1 MLTNLK
7 GRIIWVTGASSGI
20 GAAAAKRLS
29 QAGAIVVL
37 SGRRSERLHA
47 LSETLPG
54 ENRVEPLDI
63 SDQSAVTSVRE
74 RILDAFGRLDI
85 LVHSA
90 GLNVRARDLKQLST
104 SDWNTVIDVNLNG
117 AFYCCHAV
125 LPIMQAQQ
133 EGLIINISSWAGRF
147 VSRVSGAA
155 YSTAKHGLN
164 AMTES
169 INQQYCADGIRAS
182 AICPGE
188 VATEILDARPQPVSA
203 EDRARMVQPED
214 LGDLILYVCQ
224 TPRHVCLNEI
234 TISPTW
240 NRGYIG
246 R

>member
-1 MLTNLK
+1 MLTNLT

-203 EDRARMVQPED
+203 EDRAKMVQPED

>member
-37 SGRRSERLHA
+37 SGRRSERLQA

-63 SDQSAVTSVRE
+63 SDQSAVTSVLE

-188 VATEILDARPQPVSA
+188 VATEILDARPQPVGA
-203 EDRARMVQPED
+203 EDRAKMVQPED

>member
-7 GRIIWVTGASSGI
+7 GQIIWVTGASSGI

-37 SGRRSERLHA
+37 SGRRSERLQA

-63 SDQSAVTSVRE
+63 SDQSAVTSVLE

-90 GLNVRARDLKQLST
+90 GLNVRARELKLLST

-169 INQQYCADGIRAS
+169 INQQYCVDGIRAS

-203 EDRARMVQPED
+203 EDRAKMVQPED

>member
-47 LSETLPG
+47 LSKTLPG

-63 SDQSAVTSVRE
+63 SDQSAVTSVLE
-74 RILDAFGRLDI
+74 RILDAFGRLDV

-147 VSRVSGAA
+147 ISRVSGAA

-203 EDRARMVQPED
+203 EDRAKMVQPED

>member
-37 SGRRSERLHA
+37 SGRRSERLQA

-63 SDQSAVTSVRE
+63 SDQSAVTSVLE

-90 GLNVRARDLKQLST
+90 GLNVRARELKLLST

-203 EDRARMVQPED
+203 EDRAEMVQPED
-214 LGDLILYVCQ
+214 LGDLILYLCQ

>member
-1 MLTNLK
+1 MLTNLE
-7 GRIIWVTGASSGI
+7 GRIIWVTSASSGI

-37 SGRRSERLHA
+37 SGRRSERLQA

-63 SDQSAVTSVRE
+63 SDQSAVTSVLE
-74 RILDAFGRLDI
+74 RILEAFGRLDI

-169 INQQYCADGIRAS
+169 INQQYCAEGIRAS

-203 EDRARMVQPED
+203 EDRAKMVQPED

>member
-1 MLTNLK
+1 MLTNLE

-37 SGRRSERLHA
+37 SGRRSERLQA

-63 SDQSAVTSVRE
+63 SDQSAVTSVLE

-90 GLNVRARDLKQLST
+90 GLNVRARELKLLST

-203 EDRARMVQPED
+203 EDRAKMVQPED

>member
-7 GRIIWVTGASSGI
+7 GRIVWVTGASSGI

-37 SGRRSERLHA
+37 SGRRSERLQA

-63 SDQSAVTSVRE
+63 SDQSAVTSVLE
-74 RILDAFGRLDI
+74 RILDSFGRLDI

-203 EDRARMVQPED
+203 EDRAKMVQPED

>member
-1 MLTNLK
+1 MLTNLE

-63 SDQSAVTSVRE
+63 SDQSAVTSVLE

-203 EDRARMVQPED
+203 EDRAKMVQPED

>member
-63 SDQSAVTSVRE
+63 SDQSAVTSVLE

-85 LVHSA
+85 LIHSA

-203 EDRARMVQPED
+203 EDRAKMVQPED

>member
-1 MLTNLK
+1 MLTNLT

-20 GAAAAKRLS
+20 GASAAKRLS

-203 EDRARMVQPED
+203 EDRAKMVQPED

-224 TPRHVCLNEI
+224 TPLHVCLNEI

>member
-37 SGRRSERLHA
+37 SGRRSERLQA

-63 SDQSAVTSVRE
+63 SDQSAVTSVLE

-90 GLNVRARDLKQLST
+90 GLNVRARELKLLST

-203 EDRARMVQPED
+203 EDRAKMVQPED

>member
-29 QAGAIVVL
+29 KAGAIVVL

-63 SDQSAVTSVRE
+63 SDRSAVTSVLE

-169 INQQYCADGIRAS
+169 INQQYCTDGIRAS

-188 VATEILDARPQPVSA
+188 VATEILDARPQPVST

>member
-37 SGRRSERLHA
+37 SGRRSERLQA

-63 SDQSAVTSVRE
+63 SDQSAVTSVLE

-203 EDRARMVQPED
+203 EDRAKMVQPED

>member
-7 GRIIWVTGASSGI
+7 GRIVWVTGASSGI
-20 GAAAAKRLS
+20 GAAEAKRLS

-37 SGRRSERLHA
+37 SGRRSERLQA

-63 SDQSAVTSVRE
+63 SDQSAVTSVLE
-74 RILDAFGRLDI
+74 RILDSFGRLDI

-203 EDRARMVQPED
+203 EDRAKMVQPED

>member
-1 MLTNLK
+1 MLTNLE

-203 EDRARMVQPED
+203 EDRAKMVQPED

>member
-63 SDQSAVTSVRE
+63 SDQSAVTSVLE
-74 RILDAFGRLDI
+74 RILDAFGRLDV

-203 EDRARMVQPED
+203 EDRAKMVQPED

>member
-1 MLTNLK
+1 ML
-7 GRIIWVTGASSGI
+7 
-20 GAAAAKRLS
+20 
-29 QAGAIVVL
+29 
-37 SGRRSERLHA
+37 
-47 LSETLPG
+47 
-54 ENRVEPLDI
+54 
-63 SDQSAVTSVRE
+63 E

>member
-7 GRIIWVTGASSGI
+7 GRIIWVTSASSGI

-37 SGRRSERLHA
+37 SGRRSERLQA

-63 SDQSAVTSVRE
+63 SDQSAVTSVLE

-169 INQQYCADGIRAS
+169 INQQYCTDGIRAS

>member
-63 SDQSAVTSVRE
+63 SDQSAVTSVLE

-90 GLNVRARDLKQLST
+90 GLNVRARELKLLST

-125 LPIMQAQQ
+125 LPIMLAQQ

-203 EDRARMVQPED
+203 EDRAKMVQPED

>member
-37 SGRRSERLHA
+37 SGRRSERLQA

-63 SDQSAVTSVRE
+63 SDQSAVTSVLE

-90 GLNVRARDLKQLST
+90 GLNVRARELKLLST

-188 VATEILDARPQPVSA
+188 VATEMIDARPQPVSA
-203 EDRARMVQPED
+203 EDRAKMVQPED

>member
-37 SGRRSERLHA
+37 SGRRSERLQA

-63 SDQSAVTSVRE
+63 SDQSAVTSVLE

-90 GLNVRARDLKQLST
+90 GLNVRARELKLLST

-125 LPIMQAQQ
+125 LPIMVAQQ

-203 EDRARMVQPED
+203 EDRAEMVQPED
-214 LGDLILYVCQ
+214 LGDLILYLCQ

>member
-1 MLTNLK
+1 MLTNLE

-37 SGRRSERLHA
+37 SGRRSERLQA

-63 SDQSAVTSVRE
+63 SDQSAVTSVLE

-90 GLNVRARDLKQLST
+90 GLNVRARELKQLST

-203 EDRARMVQPED
+203 EDRAKMVQPED

>member
-63 SDQSAVTSVRE
+63 SDQSAVTSVLE

-125 LPIMQAQQ
+125 LPIMHAQQ

-203 EDRARMVQPED
+203 EDRAKMVQPED

>member
-37 SGRRSERLHA
+37 SGRRSERLQA

-63 SDQSAVTSVRE
+63 SDQSAVRSVLE

-90 GLNVRARDLKQLST
+90 GLNVRARELKLLST

-203 EDRARMVQPED
+203 EDRAKMVQPED

>member
-7 GRIIWVTGASSGI
+7 GRIVWVTGASSGI

-37 SGRRSERLHA
+37 SGRRSERLQA

-63 SDQSAVTSVRE
+63 SDQSAVTSVLE
-74 RILDAFGRLDI
+74 RILDAFGRLDV

>member
-29 QAGAIVVL
+29 KAGAIVVL

-63 SDQSAVTSVRE
+63 SDQSAVTSVLE

-90 GLNVRARDLKQLST
+90 GLNVRARELKLLST

-203 EDRARMVQPED
+203 EDRAKMVQPED

>member
-37 SGRRSERLHA
+37 SGRRSERLQA

-63 SDQSAVTSVRE
+63 SDQSAVTSVLE

-90 GLNVRARDLKQLST
+90 GLNVRARELKLLST

-147 VSRVSGAA
+147 VNRVSGAA

-169 INQQYCADGIRAS
+169 INQQYCADGARAS

-203 EDRARMVQPED
+203 EDRAKMVQPED

>member
-37 SGRRSERLHA
+37 SGRRSERLQA

-63 SDQSAVTSVRE
+63 SDQSAVTSVLE
-74 RILDAFGRLDI
+74 RILDSFGRLDI

-203 EDRARMVQPED
+203 EDRAKMVQPED

>member
-63 SDQSAVTSVRE
+63 SDQSAVTSVLE

-90 GLNVRARDLKQLST
+90 GLNVRARELKLLST

-203 EDRARMVQPED
+203 EDRAKMVQPED

>member
-37 SGRRSERLHA
+37 SGRRSERLQA

-63 SDQSAVTSVRE
+63 SDQSAVTSVLE

-90 GLNVRARDLKQLST
+90 GLNVRARELKQLST

-203 EDRARMVQPED
+203 EDRAKMVQPED

>member
-47 LSETLPG
+47 LSKTLPG
-54 ENRVEPLDI
+54 KNRVEPLDI
-63 SDQSAVTSVRE
+63 SDQSAVTSVLE
-74 RILDAFGRLDI
+74 RILDAFGRLDV

-147 VSRVSGAA
+147 ISRVSGAA

>member
-63 SDQSAVTSVRE
+63 SDQSAVTSVLE

-203 EDRARMVQPED
+203 EDRAKMVQPED

>member
-1 MLTNLK
+1 MLTNLT

-63 SDQSAVTSVRE
+63 SDQSAVTSVLE

-203 EDRARMVQPED
+203 EDRAKMVQPED

>member
-29 QAGAIVVL
+29 KAGAIVVL

-63 SDQSAVTSVRE
+63 SDQSAVTSVLE

-169 INQQYCADGIRAS
+169 INQQYCTDGIRAS

-203 EDRARMVQPED
+203 EDRAKMVQPED

>member
-203 EDRARMVQPED
+203 EDRAKMVQPED

>member
-1 MLTNLK
+1 MLTNLT

-20 GAAAAKRLS
+20 GASAAKRLS

-63 SDQSAVTSVRE
+63 SDQSAVTSVLE

-164 AMTES
+164 AMT
-169 INQQYCADGIRAS
+169 
-182 AICPGE
+182 
-188 VATEILDARPQPVSA
+188 
-203 EDRARMVQPED
+203 
-214 LGDLILYVCQ
+214 
-224 TPRHVCLNEI
+224 
-234 TISPTW
+234 
-240 NRGYIG
+240 
-246 R
+246 

>member
-37 SGRRSERLHA
+37 SGRRSERLQA

-63 SDQSAVTSVRE
+63 SDQSAVTSVLE

-169 INQQYCADGIRAS
+169 INQQYSADGIRAS

-188 VATEILDARPQPVSA
+188 VATEILDARPQPVGA
-203 EDRARMVQPED
+203 EDRAKMVQPED

>member
-63 SDQSAVTSVRE
+63 SDQSAVTSVLE

-90 GLNVRARDLKQLST
+90 GLNVRARELKLLRT

-203 EDRARMVQPED
+203 EDRAKMVQPED

>member
-7 GRIIWVTGASSGI
+7 GRIVWVTGASSGI

-37 SGRRSERLHA
+37 SGRRSERLQA

-63 SDQSAVTSVRE
+63 SDQSAVTSVLE

-203 EDRARMVQPED
+203 EDRAKMVQPED